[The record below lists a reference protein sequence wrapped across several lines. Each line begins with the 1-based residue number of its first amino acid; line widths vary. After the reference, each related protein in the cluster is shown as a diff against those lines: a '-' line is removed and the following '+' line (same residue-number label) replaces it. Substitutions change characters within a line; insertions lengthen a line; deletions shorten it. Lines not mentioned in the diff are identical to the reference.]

1 MPIVFSGTQR
11 RMLHAYNRWAEKRL
25 QDTQKEINYVIL
37 AKRHESLIL
46 QKKKLLA
53 TRTRKIQE
61 WRKELTDLLKAKD
74 MEAAK
79 SLYKIYTDED
89 FVEVH
94 PVYKPKHSP
103 RSTLRQKM
111 QKRVIEKG
119 GPIHPNLLP
128 RTKTQKRGKRKR
140 A

>member
-1 MPIVFSGTQR
+1 
-11 RMLHAYNRWAEKRL
+11 MLHAYNRWAEKRL

-37 AKRHESLIL
+37 AKRHESQIL

-53 TRTRKIQE
+53 TRKRKIQE
-61 WRKELTDLLKAKD
+61 WRKELVDLLEAKD
-74 MEAAK
+74 IDAAK
-79 SLYKIYTDED
+79 SLFKMYTDED
-89 FVEVH
+89 FVEVV
-94 PVYKPKHSP
+94 PVYKKKHSP

-128 RTKTQKRGKRKR
+128 RNKTQKKRGNRKR